1 MLDVGVVMESDASL
15 EICPH
20 HQGRMPFSGWDA
32 SSSKVLAQSLAI
44 RYQPLTLASYAIK
57 HLRANWFADKNLCA
71 DEEVVYTWNVYRSLK

>member
-1 MLDVGVVMESDASL
+1 VLDFGVVMESDASL

-44 RYQPLTLASYAIK
+44 RYQPSTLASYAIK
-57 HLRANWFADKNLCA
+57 HLRANWFADKTFALMRKSFILGMFI
-71 DEEVVYTWNVYRSLK
+71 VH